1 MANLIF
7 LEEPHVYE
15 LDGEELPSVSE
26 VTRFIAR
33 ELYSDIPQHILDNA
47 ADRGTRVHKLT
58 ESLDRYGSCE
68 ADEVEL
74 PYITAYVDFRK
85 KHKIQWEKIEWSTY
99 NPERKYAGTIDRM
112 GMVDGEM
119 AIVDLKTT
127 STIHTVSVTAQLT
140 LYKLMA
146 EAQGFKIDK
155 LYVLQL
161 KKDGKATFK
170 EIAPDPKLAESCLY
184 LHELL
189 KKKKRKR
196 VSKKEEK
203 EDNKDNQ
210 AERKE

>member
-26 VTRFIAR
+26 ITRFISR
-33 ELYSDIPQHILDNA
+33 ENYSEVPQYVLDNA

-58 ESLDRYGSCE
+58 EALDKYGEAE
-68 ADEVEL
+68 ADEIEL
-74 PYITAYVDFRK
+74 PYLQAYLEFRK
-85 KHKIQWEKIEWSTY
+85 KHKVQWEKIEWSTY
-99 NPERKYAGTIDRM
+99 NKERLYGATIDRY
-112 GMVDGEM
+112 GIVDGEK

-127 STIHTVSVTAQLT
+127 STLHTVSVTAQLT
-140 LYKLMA
+140 LYKMA
-146 EAQGFKIDK
+146 CESQGMGVEK

-203 EDNKDNQ
+203 EDNKKGEAQN
-210 AERKE
+210 E

>member
-33 ELYSDIPQHILDNA
+33 ETYSDIPQHILDNA
-47 ADRGTRVHKLT
+47 ADRGTRVHRLT
-58 ESLDRYGSCE
+58 EALDKYGSCE

-74 PYITAYVDFRK
+74 PYVSAYVDFRK
-85 KHKIQWEKIEWSTY
+85 KHKVQWEKIEWSTY
-99 NPERKYAGTIDRM
+99 NKERLYGATIDRY
-112 GMVDGEM
+112 GIVDGEK

-127 STIHTVSVTAQLT
+127 STLHTVSVTAQLT
-140 LYKLMA
+140 LYKMA
-146 EAQGFKIDK
+146 CESQGMEVEK

-161 KKDGKATFK
+161 KKDGKAVFK
-170 EIAPDPKLAESCLY
+170 EITPDPKLAESCLY

-196 VSKKEEK
+196 VTKKEEK
-203 EDNKDNQ
+203 EDNN
-210 AERKE
+210 EREEV